1 MDELLTLGCI
11 VLFFALV
18 VVPGL
23 AIVAFRRSAAV
34 RSELMAL
41 RRRVEELELRGVAQT
56 SAVEPTA
63 AKDIVPADAPT
74 AAMSSVSPEP
84 VTEPPPEPVNTWV
97 SQPKPDNAA
106 VSTPDVERP
115 SAFGGVM
122 SSLVR
127 WFMQGNPL
135 AKLGILLLFLGLS
148 FLLRYTVEHSL
159 FPLELRLVAAALFA
173 IVLLALGWRLRH
185 KQPIYALILQGELPE
200 HSISLCLARS
210 GCGKC
215 CQ

>member
-74 AAMSSVSPEP
+74 AAMSSVSPE
-84 VTEPPPEPVNTWV
+84 
-97 SQPKPDNAA
+97 
-106 VSTPDVERP
+106 
-115 SAFGGVM
+115 
-122 SSLVR
+122 
-127 WFMQGNPL
+127 
-135 AKLGILLLFLGLS
+135 
-148 FLLRYTVEHSL
+148 
-159 FPLELRLVAAALFA
+159 
-173 IVLLALGWRLRH
+173 
-185 KQPIYALILQGELPE
+185 
-200 HSISLCLARS
+200 SIA
-210 GCGKC
+210 
-215 CQ
+215 